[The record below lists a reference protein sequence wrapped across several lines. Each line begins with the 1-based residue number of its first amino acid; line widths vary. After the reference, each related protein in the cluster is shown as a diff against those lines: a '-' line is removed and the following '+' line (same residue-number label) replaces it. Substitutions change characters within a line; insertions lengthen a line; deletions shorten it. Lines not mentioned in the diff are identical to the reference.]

1 MFPVIW
7 SNFTEDVTHTCWF
20 KLHIFLI
27 LIWTYLDSIVQLS
40 FCKNSAYFCGN
51 KVPLVF
57 LFLWCCLGDLWSFLL
72 DRISHLFW
80 SCLVFLSVWVV
91 FIITGASPQ
100 TVFIHSCS
108 FITLTQTVTGLSLWW
123 PRLSYGGQSGHV
135 TGFAFSPLV
144 SHCQYHSTNAPYS
157 FSSACCS
164 YKKGKPAKPRHL
176 PKKLCCAGSW
186 GALDRN

>member
-1 MFPVIW
+1 MCYFRHKHNEMFPVIW

-20 KLHIFLI
+20 NLRIFLI
-27 LIWTYLDSIVQLS
+27 LIWTYSDSIVQLS
-40 FCKNSAYFCGN
+40 FCKNSAYCCGN

-57 LFLWCCLGDLWSFLL
+57 LFLWCYLGELWSFLL

-108 FITLTQTVTGLSLWW
+108 FITFNPDSDWPFIVVAQVKLWW
-123 PRLSYGGQSGHV
+123 TKWP
-135 TGFAFSPLV
+135 
-144 SHCQYHSTNAPYS
+144 C
-157 FSSACCS
+157 
-164 YKKGKPAKPRHL
+164 
-176 PKKLCCAGSW
+176 
-186 GALDRN
+186 DRFCF